1 MSKSKSI
8 LFTHAA
14 GFCAEVWTPVLGEHP
29 LHARTAS
36 WPA

>member
-14 GFCAEVWTPVLGEHP
+14 GFCAEVWTPVLAGV
-29 LHARTAS
+29 HARTAS